1 MRTAI
6 FAVFILVIAP
16 ISGLVTA
23 ENESQQKSLEEEKNL
38 ILPTYSVAVQLAF
51 ERVSDLEQYSKEE
64 LDRTEEWLVVSTNS
78 IDEQLKMIP
87 EEISIQETS
96 QLQGTYIWDFDSSE
110 IKIEEFKKLIENEE
124 IESFSPLIKKQHI
137 TRSIPNDEVFN
148 DQWHLQNTG
157 QTSGTPGED
166 VNVTSVWNSY
176 TGNGIIISVV
186 DDGLDN
192 CLLYTSP
199 SPRDRTR
206 SRMPSSA

>member
-96 QLQGTYIWDFDSSE
+96 QLEGTYIWSFDSS
-110 IKIEEFKKLIENEE
+110 KIKLIN
-124 IESFSPLIKKQHI
+124 F
-137 TRSIPNDEVFN
+137 FF
-148 DQWHLQNTG
+148 
-157 QTSGTPGED
+157 
-166 VNVTSVWNSY
+166 
-176 TGNGIIISVV
+176 
-186 DDGLDN
+186 
-192 CLLYTSP
+192 
-199 SPRDRTR
+199 
-206 SRMPSSA
+206 

>member
-23 ENESQQKSLEEEKNL
+23 ENESQQNSLEDEQNL

-124 IESFSPLIKKQHI
+124 IESRM
-137 TRSIPNDEVFN
+137 TRRAGISEWTDRKVIPARS
-148 DQWHLQNTG
+148 WG
-157 QTSGTPGED
+157 D
-166 VNVTSVWNSY
+166 V
-176 TGNGIIISVV
+176 
-186 DDGLDN
+186 L
-192 CLLYTSP
+192 
-199 SPRDRTR
+199 
-206 SRMPSSA
+206 